1 MSQFPPDLRSDLLIA
16 RKLTDSP
23 GSFPLALG
31 CPSCR
36 HFETCGGLS
45 IEEGVFD
52 CLAFCC
58 AKPKSCSLVCRNK
71 AELFAEQMREISG
84 FEFGNVA
91 RTQAIGLELKD
102 DIVPLI
108 YHGSSRA
115 SALSHSAMAL
125 RLADLVNFR
134 TETLRFDTRAALC
147 KAFRIDETAALILT
161 GVDHDHRIEP
171 WWALGDKRLLII
183 EQLRQIGV
191 TLVTTPNFSVFLNHP
206 RTDDLHA
213 MKRIALVF
221 AEFQLGGLACALH
234 AHGRTERDFHR
245 WALFIRERSEIQI
258 LSYEFITGPAAKAR
272 RPFHLEQLAL
282 IAKMAGRDLDII
294 VRGKPDVIPFLRQH
308 FRRVIYI
315 ESGAF
320 VKTINRQRA
329 DRVGNRDLT
338 WATMLTDP
346 GAPIDALFQHNARER
361 IAYLRSRFYTDPEPD
376 PVSRAA

>member
-1 MSQFPPDLRSDLLIA
+1 MSQFPPDPRSDQLIA

-23 GSFPLALG
+23 GNFPLALG

-58 AKPKSCSLVCRNK
+58 AKQESCSLVCRRK
-71 AELFAEQMREISG
+71 SELFAEQMREIDS

-91 RTQAIGLELKD
+91 RTPAIGVDLND

-115 SALSHSAMAL
+115 NALSHEVMAL
-125 RLADLVNFR
+125 RLADLINFR
-134 TETLRFDTRAALC
+134 SAKLRFETRAALC
-147 KAFRIDETAALILT
+147 QAFRIDEGATLILT
-161 GVDHDHRIEP
+161 GVDHDQRIEP
-171 WWALGDKRLLII
+171 WWALGDKRIRII

-191 TLVTTPNFSVFLNHP
+191 ALVTAPNFSVFLDHP

-221 AEFQLGGLACALH
+221 AEFQLGGIACALH
-234 AHGRTERDFHR
+234 AHGRTEHDFRR
-245 WALFIRERSEIQI
+245 WALFIRERPEIQS

-272 RPFHLEQLAL
+272 RPFHLEQLEM

-294 VRGKPDVIPFLRQH
+294 IRGKPDVIPFLRQH
-308 FRRVIYI
+308 FRQVIYI
-315 ESGAF
+315 ESGTF

-329 DRVGNRDLT
+329 ERVGNRDLI
-338 WATMLTDP
+338 WATMPTDL
-346 GAPIDALFQHNARER
+346 GAPIDALFQHNAHER
-361 IAYLRSRFYTDPEPD
+361 IAYLRNRFYTDPEPD

>member
-1 MSQFPPDLRSDLLIA
+1 MSQMPPDQRSDRLIA

-36 HFETCGGLS
+36 HFEICGGLS
-45 IEEGVFD
+45 IEEEVLD

-58 AKPKSCSLVCRNK
+58 GKAESCSMVCRNK
-71 AELFAEQMREISG
+71 IELFPEQIREIDG
-84 FEFGNVA
+84 FAFDNVY
-91 RTQAIGLELKD
+91 RTPTVGFDLSA

-115 SALSHSAMAL
+115 NTLSHSVMAL

-134 TETLRFDTRAALC
+134 NGNLRFETRTELC
-147 KAFRIDETAALILT
+147 EAFRIDEAAALILT

-171 WWALGDKRLLII
+171 WWALGEKRIGII
-183 EQLRQIGV
+183 ERLRQIGIA
-191 TLVTTPNFSVFLNHP
+191 LVTAPNFSVFIDHP

-221 AEFQLGGLACALH
+221 AEFQLGGIACALH
-234 AHGRTERDFHR
+234 AHGRTERDFER
-245 WALFIRERSEIQI
+245 WARFICERPEIQI

-272 RPFHLEQLAL
+272 RHFHLEQLAMVSKT
-282 IAKMAGRDLDII
+282 AERDLDII
-294 VRGKPDVIPFLRQH
+294 IRGKPDVIPFLRQH
-308 FRRVIYI
+308 FRQVTYI
-315 ESGAF
+315 ESGTF
-320 VKTINRQRA
+320 IKTINRQRA
-329 DRVGNRDLT
+329 ERVGNRDLS
-338 WATMLTDP
+338 WATMPTDL
-346 GAPIDALFQHNARER
+346 GAPVDALFQHNARER
-361 IAYLRSRFYTDPEPD
+361 IAYLRNRFYTDPEPD